1 MPTIEL
7 TQANFE
13 QTVGDNNI
21 VLIDFWASWCG
32 PCRSFAPIYEAS
44 SENHPELVFSK
55 VNTEQERELATQF
68 QVRSIPTLVIFREQI
83 IIFSQP
89 GSLPA
94 QALEEVIGK
103 ALELDMDIVRA
114 EVAKQGQDNNS

>member
-1 MPTIEL
+1 MATIEL

-13 QTVGDNNI
+13 QTVSKNNI

-44 SENHPELVFSK
+44 SENHSDMVFAK

-103 ALELDMDIVRA
+103 ALELDMDVVRA
-114 EVAKQGQDNNS
+114 EVAKQGQDDNS